1 MMIDEM
7 EPFTVLA
14 VDDQPAILDGLSMII
29 EIAEGRSLLA
39 RSGRDALAIVA
50 EKHDAI
56 ALVILD
62 MGMPDMTGE
71 EVAYKIREIDPTMP
85 ILISSGYDEESLME
99 QIQLSERIAFVK
111 KPYLIDTMIQSI
123 KQNIKKAAD

>member
-1 MMIDEM
+1 M

-62 MGMPDMTGE
+62 LMPDMTGE
-71 EVAYKIREIDPTMP
+71 VVAYKIREIDPTMP